1 MPADTITTASETNN
15 ESTAPAAKKQKTT
28 TAVKSVKAVD
38 PAIIQQRREVV
49 HKRVLRL
56 ESKLAKDRALL
67 AKYTV
72 PAVYDSQQ
80 QQDDADSSSGSA
92 NEK

>member
-1 MPADTITTASETNN
+1 MTAAAITTTTSENN
-15 ESTAPAAKKQKTT
+15 ESTVTAPAAKKQKTT

-72 PAVYDSQQ
+72 PAVYESQQ
-80 QQDDADSSSGSA
+80 QQDDADSGSA

>member
-1 MPADTITTASETNN
+1 MTAAAITTSENN
-15 ESTAPAAKKQKTT
+15 EPATAPAAKKQKTT

-38 PAIIQQRREVV
+38 PVIIQQRREIV
-49 HKRVLRL
+49 HVRILRL

-72 PAVYDSQQ
+72 PAVYDGKQ